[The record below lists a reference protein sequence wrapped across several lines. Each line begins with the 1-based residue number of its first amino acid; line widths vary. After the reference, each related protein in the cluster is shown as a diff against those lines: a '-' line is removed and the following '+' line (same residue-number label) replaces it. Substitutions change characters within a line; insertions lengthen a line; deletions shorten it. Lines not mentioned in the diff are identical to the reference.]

1 MTLSNTTIRTRFV
14 LLLGVFVLGFGLCAG
29 WSFHTL
35 NELKVNGPLYQRIVQ
50 SKDLVADVLPP
61 PLYVLEP
68 YLVTLQFADTSGA
81 AEQAALRQRM
91 EALRKD
97 YDKRRQYWQQAQL
110 EPDLARLIL
119 EQAHVPALQ
128 IFSLFES
135 QLFPAVQRSD
145 AAAVT
150 AATAEIRRAYEAHR
164 QVIDQ
169 VVVRVNERAARDEQD
184 AERNIAQATG
194 WALGMVL
201 LSVLASIGVAVF
213 IIRSITGPLTLAM
226 GVADRVAEGDLTQ
239 NIEVRGRDETARLLG
254 ALRRMQDSLLHTV
267 STVRR
272 NARQVAAASGE
283 IATGNHD
290 LSERTER
297 QASALQET
305 AASMEELDSTV
316 KKNAANAHHAHG
328 LADTASQV
336 ALKGSHVMGQ
346 VVSTMQGI
354 NDSSHRIADIIGVID
369 GIAFQTNI
377 LALNAAV
384 EAARAGEQG
393 RGFAVVASEVRNLA
407 QRSAAA
413 AKEINTL
420 ITDSVARVED
430 GSRLVGQ
437 AGRTMEEVVAAIQN
451 VSTIVSE
458 ISVASAEQ
466 SAGVS
471 QVGLAITQMDQVTQ
485 QNAALVE
492 ESAAAAQG
500 LQAQAHDLVSAV
512 SVFVLPSESVPNG
525 LGRHVPAGLL
535 A

>member
-1 MTLSNTTIRTRFV
+1 MNLFNTTIRTRFV

-29 WSFHTL
+29 WSFYTL
-35 NELKVNGPLYQRIVQ
+35 SQLKVNGPLYQRIVQ
-50 SKDLVADVLPP
+50 SKDLVDDVLPP

-68 YLVTLQFADTSGA
+68 YLITLQFADSTSA
-81 AEQAALRQRM
+81 EEQASLRQRIS
-91 EALRKD
+91 ALRKD
-97 YDKRRQYWQQAQL
+97 YEKRRGYWQQAQL
-110 EPDLARLIL
+110 EPELARLL
-119 EQAHVPALQ
+119 LDQAHAPAEQ
-128 IFSLFES
+128 MFKAFDD
-135 QLFPAVQRSD
+135 QLAPAVQRAD
-145 AAAVT
+145 AAAVG
-150 AATAEIRRAYEAHR
+150 AAMADIRRAYEAHR
-164 QVIDQ
+164 QVIDRL
-169 VVVRVNERAARDEQD
+169 VVQVNERAASDEANAQQS
-184 AERNIAQATG
+184 IWQAT
-194 WALGMVL
+194 ALSLGMAL
-201 LSVLASIGVAVF
+201 LSVLASIGVAIV

-239 NIEVRGRDETARLLG
+239 AIEVRGRDETARLLD

-283 IATGNHD
+283 IATGNND

-316 KKNAANAHHAHG
+316 KKNASSAQQAHG
-328 LADTASQV
+328 LADTASEV
-336 ALKGSHVMGQ
+336 ALKGSSVMGQ
-346 VVSTMQGI
+346 VVSTMKGI
-354 NDSSHRIADIIGVID
+354 NDSSHQIADIIGVID
-369 GIAFQTNI
+369 SIAFQTNI

-420 ITDSVARVED
+420 ISTSVARVED
-430 GSRLVGQ
+430 GSRLVDQ
-437 AGRTMEEVVAAIQN
+437 AGRTMEEVVTAIQN
-451 VSTIVSE
+451 VGTLIGE

-471 QVGLAITQMDQVTQ
+471 QVGQAIAQMDQVTQ

-492 ESAAAAQG
+492 QSAAAAQG
-500 LQAQAHDLVSAV
+500 LQVQAQDLVAAV
-512 SVFVLPSESVPNG
+512 SVFVLPSEPSMRALP
-525 LGRHVPAGLL
+525 RL